1 MTLLNVD
8 KATLSLEKKMS
19 SRIFIARGHK
29 SVTFKRLKGPPKF
42 LLRDKTVTLSRDQC
56 LFIIVEKS

>member
-29 SVTFKRLKGPPKF
+29 SVTFKRLKGPPRF
-42 LLRDKTVTLSRDQC
+42 LLRDKTVSD
-56 LFIIVEKS
+56 IK